1 MRVLG
6 LIPARGQSKGVTRK
20 NARLLGG
27 RPLLAYSADAAL
39 SARRLAAVVLTTED
53 DELATLG
60 RACGL
65 EVPFL
70 RPPELARDETP
81 MVPVVQHALGWLEG
95 RGERFDAV
103 CLLQPTVPFRE
114 PGEIDRCV
122 ESLEASL
129 ADSVITVAP
138 VPPAYNPHWVLVDD
152 DMGYLRLSTGETRPI
167 PRRQDLPRAWH
178 RDGSVYVTRRD
189 VVMRDESLLGTRLI
203 GVEIERASHINIDS
217 PDDWAAAEAMV
228 TARQAEAARS

>member
-27 RPLLAYSADAAL
+27 RPLLAYSAEAACA
-39 SARRLAAVVLTTED
+39 SARLDAVVLTTD
-53 DELATLG
+53 DPELAELG
-60 RACGL
+60 RSCGL
-65 EVPFL
+65 AVPFL
-70 RPPELARDETP
+70 RPAELARDETP

-95 RGERFDAV
+95 QGERFDAV

-122 ESLEASL
+122 ESLESSG
-129 ADSVITVAP
+129 ADTVITVAP
-138 VPPAYNPHWVLVDD
+138 VPSAYNPHWVFVREEA
-152 DMGYLRLSTGETRPI
+152 GYLRLSTGEPRPI
-167 PRRQDLPRAWH
+167 ARRQDLPRAWH

-189 VVMRDESLLGTRLI
+189 IVMRDGSLLGPRLV
-203 GVEIERASHINIDS
+203 GVEIARETHINIDS
-217 PDDWAAAEAMV
+217 PDDWSAAEAIAATRR
-228 TARQAEAARS
+228 TAAVKP